1 MDDIELLL
9 EFLKYPLG
17 SGDAI
22 LKRFAGLPE
31 TTHSGKPTHC
41 VNPNNSLEQF
51 VYIPGKRDN
60 KVVLVAHA
68 DTFWDKGWNQKHHA
82 GTIMEHELVVDENII
97 RSGTP
102 DFGIG
107 ADDRAGCAIL
117 WLLKDLGHS
126 LLITNGEEHGQLGSN
141 WLMNSHPD
149 IANGINKD
157 HQFMVEVDRRNG
169 NDFKC
174 YQVGTENFREYINKR
189 TGYVDAGRDS
199 YTDICT
205 LCRDICGVNLSIGYK
220 YEHHDNEEINIKHW
234 QKTLGLC
241 REWLNEPILPYYS
254 LL

>member
-41 VNPNNSLEQF
+41 VNPKNRLEQF
-51 VYIPGKRDN
+51 VYIPGKRNN

-68 DTFWDKGWNQKHHA
+68 DTYWDEGWDENWHA
-82 GTIMEHELVVDENII
+82 GTIMEHEIIQAENII
-97 RSGTP
+97 SSGTKH
-102 DFGIG
+102 FGIG

-149 IANGINKD
+149 IANDINKD